1 MQISRRNVRLPPSP
15 AMVVQTANPTGWK
28 WVIRLDE
35 IHTKAGT
42 AYNRS
47 SAVRFAELAIDKHL
61 KRNGGRDAR
70 LPIPVRAACE

>member
-1 MQISRRNVRLPPSP
+1 MEYKGVEYK
-15 AMVVQTANPTGWK
+15 VVQTANPTGWK

>member
-1 MQISRRNVRLPPSP
+1 MEYKGVEYE
-15 AMVVQTANPTGWK
+15 VVQTANPTGWK

-47 SAVRFAELAIDKHL
+47 SAVRFAELAITKHL
-61 KRNGGRDAR
+61 KRSSGHNGK
-70 LPIPVRAACE
+70 LPMPVRTASE